1 MQGKFSKKKSKGAPG
16 ISTSSLPDIIFILLF
31 FFMVSTV
38 LREEKP
44 LVKVEL
50 PKATEITK
58 LQKKNWVSNIHIGP
72 PQNQARFGTA
82 PRIQLNDAFGKVGD
96 IIQFV
101 ENERA
106 KKNEQIR
113 PYLTFSLEVDQNVK
127 MGIVTDVKQELRK
140 ANQLKINY
148 ATRKRVEK

>member
-38 LREEKP
+38 LREKKP

-58 LQKKNWVSNIHIGP
+58 LQKRNWVSNINIGP
-72 PQNQARFGTA
+72 PQNQSRFGTA
-82 PRIQLNDAFGKVGD
+82 PRIQLNDAFGNVSD

-148 ATRKRVEK
+148 ATRQRVEK

>member
-1 MQGKFSKKKSKGAPG
+1 MEGKFTRKKSKGAPG

-38 LREEKP
+38 IREKKP
-44 LVKVEL
+44 LVQVKL

-58 LQKKNWVSNIHIGP
+58 LKKKNWVSNIYIGP
-72 PQNQARFGTA
+72 PTNKAKFGTA
-82 PRIQLNDAFGKVGD
+82 PRIQLNDSYGQVAD
-96 IIQFV
+96 IIEFV
-101 ENERA
+101 ENERSQ
-106 KKNEQIR
+106 KNEKIR
-113 PYLTFSLEVDQNVK
+113 PYMTFSLDVDQETK

-148 ATRKRVEK
+148 ATRQRVER